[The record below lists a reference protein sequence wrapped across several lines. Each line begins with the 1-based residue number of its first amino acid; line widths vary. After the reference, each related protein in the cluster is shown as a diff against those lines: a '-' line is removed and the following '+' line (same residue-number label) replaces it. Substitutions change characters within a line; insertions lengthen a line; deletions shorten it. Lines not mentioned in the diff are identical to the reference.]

1 MAVATLSA
9 NCPII
14 LISVT
19 VYRSNQQLCRFLKP
33 HSFHCH
39 SPFNCI
45 NRNFR
50 NYFLALKQ
58 IKCWWYNKIHDC
70 KNFFGSFMFAF
81 QIKSKNAHM
90 IKIIV
95 CTTMKQFNR
104 ANRFK
109 RFFVNNCLS
118 DKPFGWIGTEPK
130 INGLSHSLFIW
141 VIEIVSMAI
150 ITVEKRQCIFITIY
164 TYKILSVIRLRKSQE
179 KSIIFKSWTVFIYI
193 WHLIAPSKNSM
204 YCSIC

>member
-1 MAVATLSA
+1 MLGFRACDQPIKVTQVEPILKIRCCSNLHSVNALAVTSVTLSA

-14 LISVT
+14 LIGVT
-19 VYRSNQQLCRFLKP
+19 VYCSNQQFCGLLKS
-33 HSFHCH
+33 HSFHCFD
-39 SPFNCI
+39 SFNCI

-109 RFFVNNCLS
+109 RFFVNNCSS
-118 DKPFGWIGTEPK
+118 DKPFG
-130 INGLSHSLFIW
+130 
-141 VIEIVSMAI
+141 
-150 ITVEKRQCIFITIY
+150 
-164 TYKILSVIRLRKSQE
+164 
-179 KSIIFKSWTVFIYI
+179 
-193 WHLIAPSKNSM
+193 
-204 YCSIC
+204 